1 LWARLSAAGPED
13 SAAQYR
19 FLLSGLRQEAAAAVR
34 AAAGDVTG
42 AQFYLLYWYKRTN
55 TEAYGGGWT
64 VAGVSG
70 ARTEQVKACAAL
82 RGEVSR
88 VAALLQESAAAL
100 SRHAQLLRCAQQHL
114 WIDPDEA
121 RAAQQ
126 LLLPKAAAALEEVE
140 AALADARSLVLA
152 LQDREEEA
160 AAPANEL
167 RLAVLELLWEDGE
180 EEAVFSAEELGMGMK
195 EAKAK
200 YDAETFRRW
209 KRARKKM

>member
-1 LWARLSAAGPED
+1 MD
-13 SAAQYR
+13 
-19 FLLSGLRQEAAAAVR
+19 
-34 AAAGDVTG
+34 
-42 AQFYLLYWYKRTN
+42 
-55 TEAYGGGWT
+55 

-70 ARTEQVKACAAL
+70 ARAEQVKVCAAL
-82 RGEVSR
+82 RGEASR

-100 SRHAQLLRCAQQHL
+100 ARHAELLRCAHQHL

-140 AALADARSLVLA
+140 AALGDARSLVLA

-167 RLAVLELLWEDGE
+167 RLAVLELLWQDGE
-180 EEAVFSAEELGMGMK
+180 EEAAFSAEELGMGMK